1 MMKKHKK
8 NSSGGIEMYSQECT
22 MGSQQVK
29 RILHGIKRKLH
40 RPKPEEARGEKGPDF
55 YDQVFLENED
65 LRVHYT
71 ASSYYFIWTVIVD
84 RIRRARRKAVLEV
97 GCGTGQ
103 LAHAIYDAGMIQSYC
118 GLDFSKTRIEQA
130 RRHCPAYR
138 FEAVDVFQTRL
149 FEDYH
154 YDVAIATEFLE
165 HIEHDLDVIRFI
177 RPRTYFVGTV
187 PNFPYVSHVRHFQDC
202 DEVIRRYAPFFTD
215 FKVDA
220 FRAKGHEKIFFL
232 LEGIKI

>member
-1 MMKKHKK
+1 
-8 NSSGGIEMYSQECT
+8 MYSQELT
-22 MGSQQVK
+22 TSSKQVK
-29 RILHGIKRKLH
+29 RIFHGIKRRLH
-40 RPKPEEARGEKGPDF
+40 FPQHEESRGEKGPDF
-55 YDQVFLENED
+55 YDQVFLENEN

-71 ASSYYFIWTVIVD
+71 ASFYYFMWTVIVD
-84 RIRRARRKAVLEV
+84 RIRRASRKAVLEV

-138 FEAVDVFQTRL
+138 FEAVDVFQTSL
-149 FEDYH
+149 FEDYN
-154 YDVAIATEFLE
+154 YDMVIATEFLE
-165 HIEHDLDVIRFI
+165 HIEQDLEVIRFI
-177 RPRTYFVGTV
+177 RPGTYFVGTV

-202 DEVIRRYAPFFTD
+202 DEVTRRYAHFFTD

-220 FRAKGHEKIFFL
+220 FRAKEHETMFFL
-232 LEGIKI
+232 LEGIKV